1 MNNIAK
7 SIIVSA
13 LTLASFALTSCQD
26 ELYNKPK
33 QAPGE
38 LTRQS
43 VYIKG
48 GSTIQSFFVE
58 KEDVVVNDIKVALTH
73 LPTEEVKVGVEA
85 GNTTQLETYNKAHGT
100 TYVMLPAEM
109 YSIDKEIAFESGES
123 IKSLGLKIKDLVFN
137 PAYTYALPIKLTN
150 SNKCIIDAE
159 SEVLLV
165 LEQRISTKALRIVG
179 SGSEDESMFPNDF
192 KVDAWTLEVMV
203 NRASYLYNNRSICG
217 TKLVTGSSMND
228 EIYIR
233 FGDVTI
239 KPNQLQIKTG
249 NSQIDIPEEAL
260 AAQPNTWYMLGF
272 KYDGKAN
279 SVYVNGVKVIERE
292 IRTGAYGLTGFW
304 IGGSN
309 ELIREV
315 RFWKSARTDKEI
327 LDNTWKL
334 VDANDDNLLLYYPL
348 NGKKRNVETGE
359 ITEDESM
366 LWDWSKSQKH
376 LSMPSGAK
384 FVNNGSEPFIFP
396 IP

>member
-13 LTLASFALTSCQD
+13 LTLASFAFSSCQD

-38 LTRQS
+38 LTSQS

-73 LPTEEVKVGVEA
+73 YPTEEVKVGVEA
-85 GNTTQLETYNKAHGT
+85 GNATQLEAYNKAHGT
-100 TYVMLPAEM
+100 TYKMLPAEM
-109 YSIDKEIAFESGES
+109 YSMDKEVNFKNGES
-123 IKSLGLKIKDLVFN
+123 IKSLGLNIKGLVFN
-137 PAYTYALPIKLTN
+137 PAYTYALPIKLAN
-150 SNKCIIDAE
+150 ANKSIIDAE
-159 SEVLLV
+159 SEALLI
-165 LEQRISTKALRIVG
+165 LEERIRTKALRING

-192 KVDAWTLEVMV
+192 KVDTWTLEVMV

-217 TKLVTGSSMND
+217 TKLVKGSSMND

-260 AAQPNTWYMLGF
+260 AAEPNTWYMLGF

-292 IRTGAYGLTGFW
+292 IRVGAYGLTGFW

-334 VDANDDNLLLYYPL
+334 VDASDDNLLLYYPL
-348 NGKKRNVETGE
+348 NGKKRNIETGE

-376 LSMPSGAK
+376 LSKPSGAK
-384 FVNNGSEPFIFP
+384 FVNNGNEPFIFP